1 MRAKFLTALKTYSKN
16 ILFVSLLLIVVT
28 CCSSQQVTITT
39 NHINHNT
46 QDISFSFALTKKDFL
61 YKDFI
66 QFSVADPRVTLSDWK
81 THSTPV
87 PHYDPSFKSTKY
99 IFTSNVT
106 ITITATAEQLYNENT
121 YLYCTYYQQSEKKIK
136 QIEHQLSFIHNTP
149 IKIVPDDDDIKINI
163 VVDSPSKKLSQTRAT
178 SLDSYI
184 NFLSH
189 YASLIQRY
197 AKSTDIPSH
206 LLITIFIFI
215 SGIICTKKSTKITWN
230 YLRTFCTLLGITLI
244 ASTVLL
250 IFKTIQLFLPL

>member
-1 MRAKFLTALKTYSKN
+1 MHAKFLTALKTRSKN
-16 ILFVSLLLIVVT
+16 TLCVFMLLAVVT
-28 CCSSQQVTITT
+28 YCSSQQVTITT

-66 QFSVADPRVTLSDWK
+66 QFSVADPHVTLSDWK
-81 THSTPV
+81 THSTPL

-99 IFTSNVT
+99 IFTNNVT
-106 ITITATAEQLYNENT
+106 ITITATAEPLYNENT

-136 QIEHQLSFIHNTP
+136 QIEHQLSFIDNTP
-149 IKIVPDDDDIKINI
+149 IKTIHDDDDIKINI
-163 VVDSPSKKLSQTRAT
+163 AVDNPSKKSPPTRVT

-184 NFLSH
+184 KFLSH
-189 YASLIQRY
+189 YVSLIQSY
-197 AKSTDIPSH
+197 AKKTDIPSH

-230 YLRTFCTLLGITLI
+230 YLRTFCTFLGITLI
-244 ASTVLL
+244 ASTILL
-250 IFKTIQLFLPL
+250 LFKTAQLWLPH